1 MIRIASKHII
11 IHYPIDF
18 APFSFS
24 SRNFI
29 LRISILHLFA
39 ILKAVGATDAGLQY
53 LLTKAMTETATALNV
68 CQYLLL
74 KAESASRKA
83 AASADGAE
91 GDRAMLEAGLMGG
104 SPDEDD
110 VRGHPVIERLN
121 QLNDLAQKLSSNVAS
136 KVPDM
141 DDQVSSLVKAAALM
155 KNGDNEQDSDDES
168 VASDGG
174 ETSSS
179 EMDLDDEAE
188 AAAAMKMKMTSRRRA
203 GDESSSSDDDSSDED
218 EDDVRR
224 RVVTEAKFALRS
236 QDLVPEGGKKG
247 SKSKHVRRR
256 APMSS
261 DFGDEDGAEEAATAA
276 GRNLASTLNAIS
288 QRANSKKQKG
298 GAAAASA
305 PEAEDDDE
313 DDRLM
318 RGLAM
323 MDDEF
328 GADDDD
334 DGSGSDDD
342 SDVDN
347 ELDDDLGGDDFYS
360 KIKAKSK
367 AKKNMK
373 KALYTPAPKFPNVEG
388 EVDGER
394 AIGQA
399 IMKNRGLVA
408 HKSKLNRNPRVKKRE
423 QYRKALIR
431 RKGAVREVRTD
442 EGHKYGGETT
452 GIKSGVSRSRKLGVR

>member
-1 MIRIASKHII
+1 
-11 IHYPIDF
+11 
-18 APFSFS
+18 
-24 SRNFI
+24 
-29 LRISILHLFA
+29 
-39 ILKAVGATDAGLQY
+39 
-53 LLTKAMTETATALNV
+53 
-68 CQYLLL
+68 
-74 KAESASRKA
+74 
-83 AASADGAE
+83 
-91 GDRAMLEAGLMGG
+91 MLEAGLLGG

-121 QLNDLAQKLSSNVAS
+121 QLNDLAQKLSSNVAG
-136 KVPDM
+136 KVTDM
-141 DDQVSSLVKAAALM
+141 DEQISSLVKAAALM
-155 KNGDNEQDSDDES
+155 KNGDNQDSDNES
-168 VASDGG
+168 LVSGDGD
-174 ETSSS
+174 TSSS

-188 AAAAMKMKMTSRRRA
+188 AAAAMKMKMAASRRA
-203 GDESSSSDDDSSDED
+203 NDESSSEDDSSDED
-218 EDDVRR
+218 EEDVRR

-236 QDLVPEGGKKG
+236 QDIESGDGKKG

-261 DFGDEDGAEEAATAA
+261 DFGDEDGAEEAANAA

-288 QRANSKKQKG
+288 QRANSKKKKS
-298 GAAAASA
+298 GAAAANA

-334 DGSGSDDD
+334 DSSGGSDD

-360 KIKAKSK
+360 KMKSKSK
-367 AKKNMK
+367 AKKDMK
-373 KALYTPAPKFPNVEG
+373 KALYTPAPKYPNVEG
-388 EVDGER
+388 EIDGER

-431 RKGAVREVRTD
+431 RKGTVREVRTD

>member
-1 MIRIASKHII
+1 
-11 IHYPIDF
+11 
-18 APFSFS
+18 
-24 SRNFI
+24 
-29 LRISILHLFA
+29 
-39 ILKAVGATDAGLQY
+39 
-53 LLTKAMTETATALNV
+53 MTETATALNV

-83 AASADGAE
+83 ATTVDGAE
-91 GDRAMLEAGLMGG
+91 GDRAMLEAGFLGG
-104 SPDEDD
+104 SLDEDD

-121 QLNDLAQKLSSNVAS
+121 QLNDLAQKLKSNVAG

-141 DDQVSSLVKAAALM
+141 DEQVSSLVKAAALM
-155 KNGDNEQDSDDES
+155 KNGGAQDSDDES
-168 VASDGG
+168 AGSNDGD
-174 ETSSS
+174 TVSS
-179 EMDLDDEAE
+179 EMSPDDEAE
-188 AAAAMKMKMTSRRRA
+188 AAATMKMKVAAKRRS
-203 GDESSSSDDDSSDED
+203 GDESSSDADSSDED
-218 EDDVRR
+218 EVDARR
-224 RVVTEAKFALRS
+224 RVVTEAKFAFRP
-236 QDLVPEGGKKG
+236 QDLESKGGKKG
-247 SKSKHVRRR
+247 SNAKHLRRR

-288 QRANSKKQKG
+288 QRATSKKMKG

-323 MDDEF
+323 MDDEL
-328 GADDDD
+328 GDDD
-334 DGSGSDDD
+334 DGDGFGSD

-360 KIKAKSK
+360 KIKSKSK
-367 AKKNMK
+367 AKKDMK

-388 EVDGER
+388 EIDGER

>member
-1 MIRIASKHII
+1 
-11 IHYPIDF
+11 
-18 APFSFS
+18 
-24 SRNFI
+24 
-29 LRISILHLFA
+29 
-39 ILKAVGATDAGLQY
+39 
-53 LLTKAMTETATALNV
+53 MTQTATALNV

-83 AASADGAE
+83 AAATDGAG
-91 GDRAMLEAGLMGG
+91 GDRAMLEAGLLGG

-121 QLNDLAQKLSSNVAS
+121 QLNDLAQKLSSNVAG
-136 KVPDM
+136 KVSDM
-141 DDQVSSLVKAAALM
+141 DEQISSLVKAAALM
-155 KNGDNEQDSDDES
+155 KNGDDQDSDNES
-168 VASDGG
+168 LVSGDGDG
-174 ETSSS
+174 DGDTLSS

-188 AAAAMKMKMTSRRRA
+188 AAAAMKMKMAASQRA
-203 GDESSSSDDDSSDED
+203 NDESSSEDDSSDED
-218 EDDVRR
+218 EEDVRR

-236 QDLVPEGGKKG
+236 QDIESGDGKKG

-261 DFGDEDGAEEAATAA
+261 DFGDEDGAEEAANAA

-288 QRANSKKQKG
+288 QRANSKKKKS
-298 GAAAASA
+298 GAAAANA
-305 PEAEDDDE
+305 PEAEDEDE

-318 RGLAM
+318 QGLAM

-328 GADDDD
+328 GSDDDD
-334 DGSGSDDD
+334 DALGGSDD

-360 KIKAKSK
+360 RMKSKSK

-373 KALYTPAPKFPNVEG
+373 KALYTPAPKYPNVEG
-388 EVDGER
+388 DIDGER

-431 RKGAVREVRTD
+431 RKGTVREVRTD

>member
-1 MIRIASKHII
+1 MHVLIQLTS
-11 IHYPIDF
+11 P
-18 APFSFS
+18 PS
-24 SRNFI
+24 SLSSHNSFI
-29 LRISILHLFA
+29 LCNSTLHLFA
-39 ILKAVGATDAGLQY
+39 IFKAVGATDAGLHY

-121 QLNDLAQKLSSNVAS
+121 QLNDLAQKLSSSVAS

-141 DDQVSSLVKAAALM
+141 DEQVSSLVKAAALM
-155 KNGDNEQDSDDES
+155 KNGDSEQDSDDES
-168 VASDGG
+168 AASDGG

-203 GDESSSSDDDSSDED
+203 GDDGSSDDDSSDED

-298 GAAAASA
+298 GAAAANA